1 MAVMQVLPSTRA
13 KAGRPSRR
21 ALYTALFAGT
31 IFTAVGLALL
41 YLVFGGAFMTRFMP
55 SGRPS
60 TYDLVIGAL
69 AWTFALTAPAG
80 FGLVGLARLATA
92 YERWRARRP
101 RITPSVRLR
110 RAIGDDHVVATSV
123 RLPVGNRM
131 LPELI
136 VGPFGAAVIEEL
148 PPPGAVLSRGV
159 RTWEVR
165 VGNGYIRTIENPM
178 DRATHDAE
186 IVRSWLSPEDADH
199 VLKVYA
205 AVVGSDKHVE
215 RTAACA
221 YIEPSQIPEW
231 LSSLPP
237 QRSFDQGRRDRI
249 VREIRSAL

>member
-1 MAVMQVLPSTRA
+1 MQVLPSERA
-13 KAGRPSRR
+13 KAGQPSR
-21 ALYTALFAGT
+21 LSFYNALFAGT
-31 IFTAVGLALL
+31 ILTASGLALL
-41 YLVFGGAFMTRFMP
+41 YIVFGGAFMTRFMP
-55 SGRPS
+55 TGRPS
-60 TYDLVIGAL
+60 TYDLVVGAL

-101 RITPSVRLR
+101 RITPVVRLR
-110 RAIGDDHVVATSV
+110 RAIGDDHVVATNV
-123 RLPVGNRM
+123 RLPVANRN
-131 LPELI
+131 LPELV

-148 PPPGAVLSRGV
+148 PPAGAVMSRGV

-165 VGNGYIRTIENPM
+165 VGNGYIRTIENPLE
-178 DRATHDAE
+178 RAAHDAE

-205 AVVGSDKHVE
+205 AVIGSDHRVE
-215 RTAACA
+215 RTPACA
-221 YIEPSQIPEW
+221 YIEASQIPEW

-237 QRSFDQGRRDRI
+237 QKSFDQGRRDRI